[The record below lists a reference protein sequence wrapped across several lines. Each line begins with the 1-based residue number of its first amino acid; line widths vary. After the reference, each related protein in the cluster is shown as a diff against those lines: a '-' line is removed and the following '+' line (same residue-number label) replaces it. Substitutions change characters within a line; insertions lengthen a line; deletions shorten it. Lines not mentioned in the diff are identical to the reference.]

1 MFSIKIY
8 NVITVATMLKEI
20 QLIND
25 VTDIWILNSPWSA
38 YNLLYIASDRVRLML
53 SLAMITMNLA
63 SLESTGKNFFV

>member
-63 SLESTGKNFFV
+63 SLESTGKIFFV